1 MSEFYR
7 HIIVPLLFTV
17 ILLASCAPTDELRD
31 DEMER
36 MLDEA
41 IDEYADLAEY
51 MDEMTVEEELDEQM
65 MERLEGRA
73 EELLRELPELAVNLE
88 AYRSR
93 LSDLQTG
100 FRNEIPEIYLE
111 SEKPEDESE
120 YRDRNRGFRIQI
132 ISTRDARLAEEIQE
146 DFEEWISSVSAP
158 PQPRTYM
165 VFQQPDYRV
174 HVGDFLDRQRAL
186 EFADFIRLR
195 YPDAWVVHSRIH
207 PGRVER

>member
-7 HIIVPLLFTV
+7 HIIMPLLFTV
-17 ILLASCAPTDELRD
+17 VLLASCAPSDELRD
-31 DEMER
+31 DEMDR

-41 IDEYADLAEY
+41 IDEYGDLAEY
-51 MDEMTVEEELDEQM
+51 MDEMTIEEELDEQM
-65 MERLEGRA
+65 MERLEVRA
-73 EELLRELPELAVNLE
+73 EELLSELPELAVNLE

-93 LSDLQTG
+93 FSDQQAG
-100 FRNEIPEIYLE
+100 FRNEIPENYLK
-111 SEKPEDESE
+111 SEETEGESE

-132 ISTRDARLAEEIQE
+132 ISTQDTRLADEIRE
-146 DFEEWISSVSAP
+146 DFEEWISNVSAP
-158 PQPRTYM
+158 PHPHTYM
-165 VFQQPDYRV
+165 VFHQPDYRV

-207 PGRVER
+207 PGRVKR